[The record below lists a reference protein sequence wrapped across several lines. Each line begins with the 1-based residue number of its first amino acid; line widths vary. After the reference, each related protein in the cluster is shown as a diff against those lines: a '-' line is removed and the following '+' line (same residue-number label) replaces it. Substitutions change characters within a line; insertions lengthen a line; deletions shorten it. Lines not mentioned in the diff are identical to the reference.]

1 MQLLLCLVSVMS
13 HVNDAFRY
21 INVFATEGEWGDL
34 VAVADWP
41 QGGLIKVLEKLRV
54 VTQVGALR
62 AADAGRRLQC
72 AGGGSGN
79 RLEARYIAFMENK

>member
-1 MQLLLCLVSVMS
+1 MD

-34 VAVADWP
+34 IAAADWP
-41 QGGLIKVLEKLRV
+41 QGGLLKVLEKLNV
-54 VTQVGALR
+54 VSRVGALR
-62 AADAGRRLQC
+62 AADAGRCVLC
-72 AGGGSGN
+72 SASN